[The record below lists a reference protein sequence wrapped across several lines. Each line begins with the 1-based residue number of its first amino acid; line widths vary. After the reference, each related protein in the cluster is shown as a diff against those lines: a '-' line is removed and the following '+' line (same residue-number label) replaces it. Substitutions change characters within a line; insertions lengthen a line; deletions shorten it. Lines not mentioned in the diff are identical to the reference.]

1 MWQIP
6 MQEIEQEKSF
16 GMYLFKEL
24 SMGMIMLK
32 LLWIMMCHVHKLFL
46 VMKSVYLHLATQ
58 GLVVGLVCTFI
69 WQHNEKLMLHS
80 TMKRHYAF
88 HINNDINDTTQSR
101 LCI

>member
-32 LLWIMMCHVHKLFL
+32 LLWIMTCHVHKLFS
-46 VMKSVYLHLATQ
+46 VMKSVYFHLATQ
-58 GLVVGLVCTFI
+58 GLVCTFI
-69 WQHNEKLMLHS
+69 WQHNEKLMLHN